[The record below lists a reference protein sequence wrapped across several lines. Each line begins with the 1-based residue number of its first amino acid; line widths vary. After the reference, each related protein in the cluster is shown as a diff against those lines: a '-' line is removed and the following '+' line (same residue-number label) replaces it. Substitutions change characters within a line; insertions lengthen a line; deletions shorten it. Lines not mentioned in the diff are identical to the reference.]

1 MAEEIYN
8 DVLGDAISVA
18 VRRAVDGVG
27 RAPYGEI
34 GETKPQSWSER
45 LAAVIAPEPAAE
57 DDVPPDRLRPPPD
70 VDDPYEVLGVAR
82 GASWDRITA
91 AHRRL
96 ARRWHPD
103 GAPEDERPQREELI
117 RRLNVAYGELR
128 VRRGR

>member
-1 MAEEIYN
+1 MAELYN
-8 DVLGDAISVA
+8 DVLGDAIASA

-34 GETKPQSWSER
+34 SDAKPRSWAEA
-45 LAAVIAPEPAAE
+45 LGTEEAPVE
-57 DDVPPDRLRPPPD
+57 DEVPPERLRPPPD

-82 GASWDRITA
+82 GASWERITA

-103 GAPEDERPQREELI
+103 GAPEGEREQREELI
-117 RRLNVAYGELR
+117 RRLNVAYAELR